1 MLETEARKKK
11 CPFIVGKYT
20 SCGTAKPINCNT
32 TSCMAWTF
40 KAIYSKTEMNVAYT
54 PKLEGYS
61 TTEGYCNLIGETK

>member
-40 KAIYSKTEMNVAYT
+40 KAIYSNTEMNVVYI
-54 PKLEGYS
+54 PKLESYS
-61 TTEGYCNLIGETK
+61 KTEGYCKLIGETK